1 MKHSKK
7 LKKFI
12 KNKNERDI
20 LEYWNNNIKK
30 VEEGQ
35 NIDELEKEIL
45 EEYKKFIKTVDGK

>member
-45 EEYKKFIKTVDGK
+45 EEYKKFIKTVDRK